1 MRHAA
6 MAMAVAVA
14 VVAMVGCGS
23 RRQARI
29 PEVSVTSPSC
39 PVQAVPVRN
48 WLQAARAGDEDLLKT
63 VFADRVR
70 PILEAAG
77 WDRVLRTYRDLWEA
91 ALGPDYD
98 VERLSF
104 TYTGDSR
111 WGHVL
116 VDSATGTLPPIRVVN
131 DGGVW
136 RVFEDG
142 LGPVD
147 GR

>member
-1 MRHAA
+1 MRYAA
-6 MAMAVAVA
+6 MAMAVAMAA
-14 VVAMVGCGS
+14 VFMVGCGS
-23 RRQARI
+23 RRQPA
-29 PEVSVTSPSC
+29 PVEPVMASPSC

-70 PILEAAG
+70 PILDAAG
-77 WDRVLRTYRDLWEA
+77 WDRVLRTYRDLWDA

-104 TYTGDSR
+104 TYTGDGR